1 MARGRWPEGFEPDV
15 EPEPWQKLAA
25 AVIHLAVLDTHSQSP
40 NIRRHARNWLEL
52 ADDGL
57 SFWCE
62 IAGLQVPDIRV
73 RVAREIERQR
83 ERPAGMVLEVTDGAP
98 DSR

>member
-25 AVIHLAVLDTHSQSP
+25 AVIRLALLDMHSQSP
-40 NIRRHARNWLEL
+40 NIRCQAKNWLQL

-57 SFWCE
+57 WFWCH
-62 IAGLQVPDIRV
+62 IAGLDVPDVRV

-83 ERPAGMVLEVTDGAP
+83 ERRAVHVD
-98 DSR
+98 D